1 MKKTAIDKKDKMFTI
16 FDYSLSVVVAME
28 KRLDQLRKNE
38 LRNNV
43 GGVMVSQD
51 ADSWTSLILTFDD
64 DMNLKSATGED
75 ITQKSFAQYDWKI
88 VRVIGNK
95 LKDKDEKKI

>member
-1 MKKTAIDKKDKMFTI
+1 MFTI
-16 FDYSLSVVVAME
+16 FDFSLSVIVAME
-28 KRLDQLRKNE
+28 KRIDQLRKNE

-51 ADSWTSLILTFDD
+51 ADSWTSLILTFDEH
-64 DMNLKSATGED
+64 MNLKSATGED
-75 ITQKSFAQYDWKI
+75 ISQKSFSAYDWKI

-95 LKDKDEKKI
+95 LKDK